1 MTEARGEVERDGKV
15 LVIRRIHADY
25 YLKLD
30 PAQRETA
37 QRVHE
42 MHADFCPVA
51 RSFKGCIEVTTAL
64 HMEDV

>member
-1 MTEARGEVERDGKV
+1 MTEARGEVEREGNV
-15 LVIRRIHADY
+15 LVIKRIHADY

-42 MHADFCPVA
+42 MHVDFCPVA
-51 RSFKGCIEVTTAL
+51 RSVKGCIQITTGL
-64 HMEDV
+64 HTQDA